1 MKTKRFCSLFLL
13 LTLCLSLLVPAGALS
28 VDEMEVAAVSAILV
42 EGETGE
48 VLFEQNST
56 ARRAPA
62 SLTKVMTAMLVI
74 EKIDRGELGAE
85 QTITVSP
92 TAREGLAADGSTQN
106 IKAGEEM
113 SLKDLLYCTLVASAN
128 EACNIL
134 AETVSG
140 SVDSFVALMNQ
151 RAAELGMEGTH
162 YANPHGLHDPD
173 HYTTAYDLWL
183 LAREAMT
190 HPLFRQIVAT
200 VDYYVPPTNLSEQR
214 HFYNTN
220 ALLTSWRY
228 LGYTYRSA
236 IGIKT
241 GHTDAA
247 GQCLLS
253 AAQEDGRT
261 LYCVVLGAENVEQKD
276 GSLLR
281 NSFAESKRLL
291 QWGFSNFERRAILS
305 TTDLQGEVAVTLSK
319 IDRVVAAPAG
329 TLEATLPND
338 LAIEDFTVTPT
349 YIAESVQ
356 APVEKGQVLGTV
368 TVSYNGKAYG
378 TMDLVALNA
387 VERDEWMYRIHC
399 VKTFLSQLWVKI
411 ALGVILVLV
420 VILVIHHTL
429 NGRRRRRYG
438 ARQDSYR
445 GRR

>member
-92 TAREGLAADGSTQN
+92 TALEGLAADGSTQN

-190 HPLFRQIVAT
+190 HPLFRQIVST

-228 LGYTYRSA
+228 LGYT
-236 IGIKT
+236 
-241 GHTDAA
+241 
-247 GQCLLS
+247 
-253 AAQEDGRT
+253 
-261 LYCVVLGAENVEQKD
+261 
-276 GSLLR
+276 
-281 NSFAESKRLL
+281 
-291 QWGFSNFERRAILS
+291 
-305 TTDLQGEVAVTLSK
+305 
-319 IDRVVAAPAG
+319 
-329 TLEATLPND
+329 
-338 LAIEDFTVTPT
+338 
-349 YIAESVQ
+349 
-356 APVEKGQVLGTV
+356 
-368 TVSYNGKAYG
+368 
-378 TMDLVALNA
+378 
-387 VERDEWMYRIHC
+387 
-399 VKTFLSQLWVKI
+399 
-411 ALGVILVLV
+411 
-420 VILVIHHTL
+420 
-429 NGRRRRRYG
+429 
-438 ARQDSYR
+438 
-445 GRR
+445 